1 MKKTFLF
8 LVLFMALLVSAGEK
22 LPKYIILFIGDG
34 MSYPQ
39 RMIAEEYS
47 VKMGMGKLAMN
58 HLPFHATTRTSSANS
73 IITDSAAS
81 GTAIACGVKTN
92 NGMIGVDP
100 GKKRLQSSAE
110 LARDKKWKVGIIST
124 MVINH
129 ATPASFFGHR
139 VSRQQYYDLGL
150 DLIDSNFDF
159 FAGGGI
165 RQVQGKGK
173 VKDLFKRPDL
183 YELARKKGYKTL
195 NSKKEFMALK
205 PGCGKVIYSAAPGYM
220 IPDMDTPAD
229 GTTLADMTVKALELL
244 KNPKGFFLMVEGGAI
259 DSFGHGNA
267 PRGNIGE
274 TLALDKAVKAALA
287 FQKKHP
293 EDTLIIVTADHETGG
308 MTMGVA
314 GTGYA
319 MYPERLAHQKVSE
332 GEFGKI
338 VANELKKNPKLTFA
352 DARKLLTKY
361 FGLKFTGDIKKD
373 PMVVSKAQLQI
384 LADGFKKKRL
394 HYAARTVMSQ
404 KAGIGWTTSGHT
416 ALPVLT
422 TATGVQAQRF
432 TGFIENT
439 DISKKIKALIR

>member
-1 MKKTFLF
+1 MKKAFLF
-8 LVLFMALLVSAGEK
+8 LFLILAVVVSAGEK

-47 VKMGMGKLAMN
+47 VKMGTGKLAMN

-73 IITDSAAS
+73 IVTDSAAS
-81 GTAIACGVKTN
+81 GTAIACGAKTN

-100 GKKRLQSSAE
+100 AGKKLQSVAE
-110 LARDKKWKVGIIST
+110 HARDKQWKVGIIST

-139 VSRQQYYDLGL
+139 RSRHQYYDLGV
-150 DLIDSNFDF
+150 DLIASGFDF

-173 VKDLFKRPDL
+173 KAPAGPDL
-183 YELARKKGYKTL
+183 YEIARKKGYKTL
-195 NSKKEFMALK
+195 KDKGAFMALK
-205 PGCGKVIYSAAPGYM
+205 PGCGKVIYSAASGYM
-220 IPDMDTPAD
+220 AADIDTPPE
-229 GTTLADMTVKALELL
+229 GTTLTDMTVKALELL

-259 DSFGHGNA
+259 DSYGHGNA

-274 TLALDKAVKAALA
+274 TLALDKAVKAALE

-293 EDTLIIVTADHETGG
+293 EDTLIVVTADHETGG
-308 MTMGVA
+308 MTMGAA

-319 MYPERLAHQKVSE
+319 MYPERLAGQKITAAK
-332 GEFGKI
+332 FGSI
-338 VANELKKNPKLTFA
+338 VKNARKENPKFSFE
-352 DARKLLTKY
+352 DAQKLLTGY
-361 FGLKFTGDIKKD
+361 FGLKFTGNVKED
-373 PMVVSKAQLQI
+373 PMVVNKAQLQL
-384 LADGFKKKRL
+384 LADGFKQNKL

-404 KAGIGWTTSGHT
+404 KAGIGWTTSSHT

-422 TATGVQAQRF
+422 TATGIQAKQF

-439 DISKKIKALIR
+439 EISNKLKAMIR